1 MLNVTFIKSIARSIL
16 AIFSLSLAACGSG
29 SDESGDAP
37 AGKPAE
43 SAGAQGTARSA
54 TATQRAVVSDRLP
67 YGEVDE
73 ELVYGYFVFPSD
85 MIEPLPAVILAHEW
99 WGLND
104 TMREWA
110 DQLAAEGYIVLAVD
124 LFQGKT
130 ATSPAAARELMT
142 EIVENPEAAETNIRS
157 AYEFVTETA
166 GAPRTG
172 VVGWGLG
179 GTWSLN
185 TAMLFPDELDAA
197 VIYYGQV
204 TSDEDKLRPVTA
216 PLLGFFGAK
225 DRTVSSESVE
235 NFDASL
241 QRLRKNYE
249 IETYRGV
256 GRGFSNPTDN
266 NYDANAANDSWQ
278 RMLEF
283 LELHLTVENDA

>member
-1 MLNVTFIKSIARSIL
+1 MSSVKFINPMARTWLALISI
-16 AIFSLSLAACGSG
+16 SLASCGAG
-29 SDESGDAP
+29 SDKSASGP
-37 AGKPAE
+37 AGKPAD
-43 SAGAQGTARSA
+43 GADAQNQAASETAPQRS
-54 TATQRAVVSDRLP
+54 VVSDRLP

-85 MIEPLPAVILAHEW
+85 MIEPLPAIILLHEW

-124 LFQGKT
+124 LYQGKT
-130 ATSPAAARELMT
+130 ASSPAAARELMT
-142 EIVENPEAAETNIRS
+142 QIVENPEAAEINIRS

-197 VIYYGQV
+197 VVYYGQV
-204 TSDEDKLRPVTA
+204 ISDEDKLRPVDA
-216 PLLGFFGAK
+216 PLLAFFGGK

-241 QRLRKNYE
+241 QRLRKNFE
-249 IETYRGV
+249 IETYPGV
-256 GRGFSNPTDN
+256 GTGFSNPTN
-266 NYDANAANDSWQ
+266 NNFDRKAADDSWG

-283 LELHLTVENDA
+283 LKLHLRVENDA